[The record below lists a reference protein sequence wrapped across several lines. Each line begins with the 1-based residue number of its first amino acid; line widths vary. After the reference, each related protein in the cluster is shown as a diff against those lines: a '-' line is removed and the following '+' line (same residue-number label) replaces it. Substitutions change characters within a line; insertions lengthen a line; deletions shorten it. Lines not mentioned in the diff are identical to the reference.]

1 MKSFK
6 EYLTESKKV
15 YEFKVKIIGE
25 CPKDCAAQIK
35 GALTQF
41 HVGSVSEGKRTPVQ
55 IRHSEFPEHK
65 NLEMSV
71 YDVTLDYPA
80 TNHQVRDLIAT
91 ALGKTLSEV
100 KAMNMAEVAEHD
112 LNHEHD
118 ERTGEAFLN
127 KHELEYAPGGQE
139 LTSES
144 HKMSFL
150 ADLAKDPRTT
160 GTQYKGVNDEI
171 LASSMPKHSKETPGK
186 QVKVETKKFANI
198 FTKQVKITD
207 PMKGAK

>member
-65 NLEMSV
+65 NLEMSI

-80 TNHQVRDLIAT
+80 TSHQVRDLVA
-91 ALGKTLSEV
+91 AGLGKALSEV
-100 KAMNMAEVAEHD
+100 KAMNMKEAEEHD
-112 LNHEHD
+112 INHEHD
-118 ERTGEAFLN
+118 ERTHEALVG
-127 KHELEYAPGGQE
+127 KIQE
-139 LTSES
+139 PSDHSYLASES
-144 HKMSFL
+144 QKMKFL
-150 ADLAKDPRTT
+150 ADLAKDPRHT
-160 GTQYKGVNDEI
+160 GTQVKGYNDEI
-171 LASSMPKHSKETPGK
+171 LAASMPKHSKETPGK

>member
-6 EYLTESKKV
+6 EYLTESKKI
-15 YEFKVKIIGE
+15 YEFKIKIIGE
-25 CPKDCAAQIK
+25 CPKDCASQIK
-35 GALTQF
+35 SALSQF

-55 IRHSEFPEHK
+55 VHHADFPEHK
-65 NLEMSV
+65 NLEMSI

-80 TNHQVRDLIAT
+80 TSHQVRDLIA
-91 ALGKTLSEV
+91 AGLGKALSEV
-100 KAMNMAEVAEHD
+100 KAMNKAEVEEHD
-112 LNHEHD
+112 INHAND
-118 ERTGEAFLN
+118 QRTGKALV
-127 KHELEYAPGGQE
+127 GTMQE
-139 LTSES
+139 PSDHSDLHSEKS
-144 HKMSFL
+144 KMNFL
-150 ADLAKDPRTT
+150 ADLAKESRHQ

-171 LASSMPKHSKETPGK
+171 LAPSAPKHSKETPGK